1 MDVAV
6 DAHALGSEGFRR
18 RYGVRLA
25 YVAGSMYR
33 GISSPDMVVR
43 MGEAGLLAF
52 LGTGGLASA
61 RLTRAV
67 DDVCQRLGGR
77 GVFGLNLLAA
87 PSRPVDE
94 EAVVDLCLARDI
106 SAVETS
112 AFVTVTPPM
121 VRYRLQGVREGR
133 DGEVVAPRR
142 IMAKVSR
149 PEVARLF
156 LGPPPEPIVRQ
167 LRETGRITEDEARL
181 ARRVTMADSITV
193 EADSGGHTDQRSAL
207 TLLPDIL
214 RLRDETQSQVPSG
227 RRVSIGAAG
236 GLGTP
241 ESVAAVFLIGADYV
255 LTGSVNQCT
264 VEAGTSELVKEMLQG
279 VGTADTAMAPAGD
292 MFQEGAKVQVVGRG
306 TLFAPRGR
314 KLYELYHQHAS
325 WEELV
330 RSDPRVA
337 RQIEERYFGR
347 GFEEVWQETRAY
359 YGARYPEE
367 VERAERQPRRK
378 LALVFRRYFS
388 LSSRWAQ
395 EGKESQRV
403 NFQIQ
408 CGPALGAW
416 NRCVRGTALEPWR
429 SRHVDQVADVL
440 MGGAAD
446 LLSATVGRY
455 ASRTSPLPATVPAGS
470 STGRQS

>member
-1 MDVAV
+1 MVVSADI
-6 DAHALGSEGFRR
+6 LGSADFLQ

-52 LGTGGLASA
+52 LGSGGMAPERLAQ
-61 RLTRAV
+61 AV
-67 DDVCQRLGGR
+67 DEIRQRLGVR
-77 GVFGLNLLAA
+77 GVFGVNLLSN
-87 PSRPVDE
+87 PSQPSDE

-106 SAVETS
+106 RIVECS
-112 AFVTVTPPM
+112 AFVAATLPM
-121 VRYRLQGVREGR
+121 VRYRLHGLTVGR
-133 DGEVVAPRR
+133 GGEVVAPRR

-156 LGPPPEPIVRQ
+156 LEPPPEPIVRE
-167 LRETGRITEDEARL
+167 LRDSGQITDDEARL
-181 ARRVTMADSITV
+181 AHRVTLADSITV
-193 EADSGGHTDQRSAL
+193 EADSGGHTDQRPAL

-214 RLRDETQSQVPSG
+214 RLRDEMQSQTPSD

-264 VEAGTSELVKEMLQG
+264 VEASTSDIVKEMLQHM
-279 VGTADTAMAPAGD
+279 GTADTMMAPAGD

-314 KLYELYHQHAS
+314 KLYELYQQHAS
-325 WEELV
+325 WEDLV
-330 RSDPRVA
+330 QKDPRVA
-337 RQIEERYFGR
+337 RQIEEKYFGR
-347 GFEEVWQETRAY
+347 TFEQVWEETCAY
-359 YGARYPEE
+359 YRARLPEE
-367 VERAERQPRRK
+367 IVRAEQQPRRK

-388 LSSRWAQ
+388 LSSHWAQ

-416 NRCVRGTALEPWR
+416 NRCVQGTELEPWR
-429 SRHVDQVADVL
+429 SRHVDKVADVL
-440 MGGAAD
+440 MGGAAG
-446 LLSATVGRY
+446 LLSAALDRY
-455 ASRTSPLPATVPAGS
+455 ARRTDPQPATSPATFNV
-470 STGRQS
+470 GRQS

>member
-1 MDVAV
+1 MVVPADL
-6 DAHALGSEGFRR
+6 LGSADFRHR
-18 RYGVRLA
+18 HGLRLA

-43 MGEAGLLAF
+43 MGRAGLLAF
-52 LGTGGLASA
+52 LGSGGLAPA
-61 RLTRAV
+61 RLARAV
-67 DDVCQRLGGR
+67 DETRQRLGEH
-77 GVFGLNLLAA
+77 GVFGVNLLAT
-87 PSRPVDE
+87 PSRPADE
-94 EAVVDLCLARDI
+94 EAVVDLCLARDVTI
-106 SAVETS
+106 VESS
-112 AFVTVTPPM
+112 AFVTPTPPV
-121 VRYRLQGVREGR
+121 VRYRLKGLRAGR
-133 DGEVVAPRR
+133 DGEVVVPRR

-167 LRETGRITEDEARL
+167 LRDTGRITDDEARL
-181 ARRVTMADSITV
+181 AHRVTLADSITV
-193 EADSGGHTDQRSAL
+193 EADSGGHTDQRPAL

-214 RLRDETQSQVPSG
+214 RLRDEMQSQTPSG

-241 ESVAAVFLIGADYV
+241 ESVAAVFLIGADYI

-264 VEAGTSELVKEMLQG
+264 VEAGTSDLAKEMLQS
-279 VGTADTAMAPAGD
+279 VGTADTTMAPAGD
-292 MFQEGAKVQVVGRG
+292 MFQEGAKVQVIGRG

-314 KLYELYHQHAS
+314 KLYELYQQYAS
-325 WEELV
+325 WEDLA
-330 RSDPRVA
+330 RNDPRVA
-337 RQIEERYFGR
+337 HQIEEKYFGR
-347 GFEEVWQETRAY
+347 TFEQVWGETSAY
-359 YGARYPEE
+359 YGARRPEE

-395 EGKESQRV
+395 EGEETQRV

-429 SRHVDQVADVL
+429 SRHVDRIADVL
-440 MGGAAD
+440 MSGAAD
-446 LLSATVGRY
+446 LLSASVNRY
-455 ASRTSPLPATVPAGS
+455 AHRTGPPPAITPASPEVGERT
-470 STGRQS
+470 